1 MPATDNQGS
10 FLNRISIRRNQVV
23 SMDNNHEQE
32 LEDLD
37 LFQKHVADRF
47 SDLLQQPPSPSS
59 PSLSSPSL
67 SSSPLLSIAWL
78 RNLLDAFLCCE
89 AEFKAVLVM
98 GRDPAQFAKPPLDR
112 LIPDLLDRGVKAL
125 DICNAVTHGLDL
137 VRTWQSLAQIA
148 VTALNQSPITE
159 GHVKRAK
166 KALTSLLTSMAYDDK
181 ENNSN
186 NSNSNNHHGKS
197 TERNCTVLVFVAW
210 ALVAA
215 VPCQERAGLTAH
227 FPVQKNLSWAG
238 PVIGLQEKIG
248 EEWKKKEKKGCCGLL
263 EEVQRM
269 ERVSLSLVE
278 FAESFKF
285 PVGEEAAE
293 EVAGMVAEMAEVCR
307 RMEEGLVPLQLQ
319 VREVFHR
326 IVRSRAEVLDVLEQ
340 VGKLNTPISY

>member
-67 SSSPLLSIAWL
+67 SFSPLLSIAWL

-148 VTALNQSPITE
+148 VTALNQNPITE
-159 GHVKRAK
+159 GHVRRAK

-181 ENNSN
+181 ENSSN
-186 NSNSNNHHGKS
+186 NSDVSQSGGATGRRADWVGLAGLYYKYGFGF
-197 TERNCTVLVFVAW
+197 RGMGVGGGG
-210 ALVAA
+210 A
-215 VPCQERAGLTAH
+215 VPGEGRADGAFSGPEESELGRAGDRA
-227 FPVQKNLSWAG
+227 AG
-238 PVIGLQEKIG
+238 EDRGGVEEEG
-248 EEWKKKEKKGCCGLL
+248 EE
-263 EEVQRM
+263 
-269 ERVSLSLVE
+269 RVLW
-278 FAESFKF
+278 
-285 PVGEEAAE
+285 
-293 EVAGMVAEMAEVCR
+293 VAGGGAEDG
-307 RMEEGLVPLQLQ
+307 EG
-319 VREVFHR
+319 FF
-326 IVRSRAEVLDVLEQ
+326 IA
-340 VGKLNTPISY
+340 G